1 MVWLVLFLATDH
13 QPGQGSGTAQSQ
25 HGQQNQR
32 ERIGG
37 LRDNSSRCRGCCR
50 CLGGSGRC
58 RGRSSAGRIAA
69 VGGSITRGRSSRRRG
84 GRGGRLRG
92 LRLFA
97 RLGLLLELP
106 ADAEGRQGRNR
117 HDQLAVFQRGGKQ
130 FNLAAVLHMAD
141 DEIIL
146 CGRLGG
152 NTVRQS
158 EAYLKAV
165 LREILS
171 GGIDPVYTICADLQP
186 DFIDNNIVGG

>member
-106 ADAEGRQGRNR
+106 KGDREETVTTSLPSFSAGVSSSTSP
-117 HDQLAVFQRGGKQ
+117 LSFIWLTMKSYC
-130 FNLAAVLHMAD
+130 AAV
-141 DEIIL
+141 
-146 CGRLGG
+146 
-152 NTVRQS
+152 S
-158 EAYLKAV
+158 AV
-165 LREILS
+165 IPFGKVKLISRPFFGKWDKMRVIKYKKS
-171 GGIDPVYTICADLQP
+171 KI
-186 DFIDNNIVGG
+186 

>member
-130 FNLAAVLHMAD
+130 SFIWLTMKSYCAAV
-141 DEIIL
+141 
-146 CGRLGG
+146 
-152 NTVRQS
+152 S
-158 EAYLKAV
+158 AV
-165 LREILS
+165 IPFGKVKLISRPFFGKFSAVASNQVTPSLLTCS
-171 GGIDPVYTICADLQP
+171 LTS
-186 DFIDNNIVGG
+186 